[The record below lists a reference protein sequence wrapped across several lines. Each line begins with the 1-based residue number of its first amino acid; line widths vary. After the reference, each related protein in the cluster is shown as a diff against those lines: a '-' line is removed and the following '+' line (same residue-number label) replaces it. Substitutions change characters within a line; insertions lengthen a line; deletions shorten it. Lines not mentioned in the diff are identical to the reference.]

1 MKKTIERIKYVAFAE
16 ASIKKAF
23 EELEKGKHEEKQLAE
38 FIERAID
45 DLKKN
50 PLCGIKVPSKL
61 WPKEYIKKYKIDNLR
76 KYDLPNGWRLIYTLK
91 GNQLEIISII
101 IEWIT
106 HKDYKRKFKYKKKLK
121 KKHATENKQIK
132 RNRL

>member
-16 ASIKKAF
+16 PSIKKAF

-50 PLCGIKVPSKL
+50 PLCGIKVPSKQ

-76 KYDLPNGWRLIYTLK
+76 KYDLPNGWRLIYTLR

-106 HKDYKRKFKYKKKLK
+106 HKDYERKFKYK
-121 KKHATENKQIK
+121 
-132 RNRL
+132 RS